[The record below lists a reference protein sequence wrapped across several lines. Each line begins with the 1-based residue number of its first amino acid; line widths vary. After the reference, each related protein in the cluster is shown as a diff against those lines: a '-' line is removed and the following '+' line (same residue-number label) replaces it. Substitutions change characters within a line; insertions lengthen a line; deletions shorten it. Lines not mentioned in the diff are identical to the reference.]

1 MISGDPKVKE
11 LRYHLHQRK
20 FIVAEGDQPDL
31 SVVHVRCNL
40 RPVKNGY
47 RTPTKG
53 GKPKDGAEGYVY
65 QDAEVPD
72 LIDTDFERTLNV
84 VFQII
89 QWDHNQTAANNN
101 NDSINLDFWLDKL
114 PDKIAEDDKGYQYE
128 LDTEEGAILL
138 HDAIK
143 LKFAEGEM
151 SDEQR
156 AWVDNQVWTGEVG
169 RMAFT
174 KSRESA
180 REFTWTLH
188 HVDGVLNSRKVS
200 GECLCAIR
208 LKLRSAVSISITIF
222 IPSSYMFMWMREGQN
237 CLWTRLLQ
245 VDHLG
250 LSLKYRVIST
260 GQVSS
265 VTHQRSRDQNQ
276 RPRNKSTR
284 TSTCETLASSI
295 DDQGEE
301 RMWSYDHAQ
310 QCENVFVFPV
320 VNKSSIENSCP

>member
-31 SVVHVRCNL
+31 SVIHVRCNFT
-40 RPVKNGY
+40 PVENGY

-65 QDAEVPD
+65 QDAEVPI

-89 QWDHNQTAANNN
+89 QWDHNQTAP
-101 NDSINLDFWLDKL
+101 NDNKESINLDFWLDKL
-114 PDKIAEDDKGYQYE
+114 PDTIAENDKGYQYE
-128 LDTEEGAILL
+128 LETEAGAILL
-138 HDAIK
+138 HDAIN
-143 LKFAEGEM
+143 LKFADGEM
-151 SDEQR
+151 SDEQK
-156 AWVDNQVWTGEVG
+156 AWVDNEVWTGEVG

-200 GECLCAIR
+200 GTYVLR
-208 LKLRSAVSISITIF
+208 LRLMMRSVVSTSIMIF
-222 IPSSYMFMWMREGQN
+222 IQSSYMFTWTKEQPN
-237 CLWTRLLQ
+237 CHWTGLQ
-245 VDHLG
+245 PVDHLG
-250 LSLKYRVIST
+250 R
-260 GQVSS
+260 
-265 VTHQRSRDQNQ
+265 
-276 RPRNKSTR
+276 
-284 TSTCETLASSI
+284 
-295 DDQGEE
+295 
-301 RMWSYDHAQ
+301 
-310 QCENVFVFPV
+310 
-320 VNKSSIENSCP
+320 